1 MAKSLID
8 RLLGKSDTSTKKGNS
23 NKKSTSVKN
32 KSRNNKK
39 KGEEDDKSEDQS
51 DEEDLKALVGLI
63 EKVIEAREQAKAE
76 DIDDEEDIED
86 EDVEDIEDEEEYIE
100 DEEDIEEIEEIKKE
114 DTTVAKIFNKGWF
127 NKETGEIDFN
137 AIGDENVRK
146 AFKLVLKT
154 QKSISDNKSLIDN
167 EIKAQLKD
175 NYQLNVS
182 ESTFNKL
189 FDRSKISVGS
199 DGKVS
204 GIKEAFEALAKE
216 EPNVFKAVKGGAKGG
231 VKGGEQK
238 VNSPLSEGFN
248 PVRGANN
255 GGNYVPSYEECV
267 SILSGK

>member
-86 EDVEDIEDEEEYIE
+86 EDVEDIEDEE
-100 DEEDIEEIEEIKKE
+100 DVEDIEEIEEIKKE

-127 NKETGEIDFN
+127 NRETGEIDFN

-154 QKSISDNKSLIDN
+154 QKSISDNKSLIEN

-216 EPNVFKAVKGGAKGG
+216 EPNVFKAVKGNNTAFRGIDS
-231 VKGGEQK
+231 
-238 VNSPLSEGFN
+238 NPLNEGFN
-248 PVRGANN
+248 PSRRTNTSSDGIA
-255 GGNYVPSYEECV
+255 PLSQA
-267 SILSGK
+267 ILNRR